1 MTANARRFLALALPL
16 VWGIAAASGAW
27 ADDSVSQGN
36 DSMILQRQMDYFGQ
50 RGGYVLIQ
58 DQTAQSVGKPGA
70 NIVAPAGQ
78 IFVTTIPVPRSGTV
92 VVPGPVVAPVA
103 PTPVVVGV
111 QALPGPALI
120 PTTVAVPWYGAP
132 GYMAPG
138 YGLPGYPNYA
148 MPGYPAY
155 PSYAMPGYRP
165 Y

>member
-1 MTANARRFLALALPL
+1 MTANARRILAFALPL
-16 VWGIAAASGAW
+16 LCGIAAASGAQ

-92 VVPGPVVAPVA
+92 MVPGPVVAPA
-103 PTPVVVGV
+103 PVVVGVPVV

-138 YGLPGYPNYA
+138 YGLPGYP
-148 MPGYPAY
+148 
-155 PSYAMPGYRP
+155 SYAMPGYRP

>member
-1 MTANARRFLALALPL
+1 MTANARRTLALAIVLA
-16 VWGIAAASGAW
+16 GGMSAALSPAR

-78 IFVTTIPVPRSGTV
+78 IFVTTIPLPRSGAV
-92 VVPGPVVAPVA
+92 VVPGPVVAPA
-103 PTPVVVGV
+103 PVMAPAPVVVGVPVV

-120 PTTVAVPWYGAP
+120 PTTVVQPWYGSP

-138 YGLPGYPNYA
+138 YGLPGYP
-148 MPGYPAY
+148 
-155 PSYAMPGYRP
+155 SYAMPGYRP

>member
-1 MTANARRFLALALPL
+1 MTAYAPRIIALALTC
-16 VWGIAAASGAW
+16 ACAASAAG

-36 DSMILQRQMDYFGQ
+36 DSMILQRQMDYFGA

-78 IFVTTIPVPRSGTV
+78 IFVTTIPVPRAGTV
-92 VVPGPVVAPVA
+92 VVPGPVVAPA
-103 PTPVVVGV
+103 PVTTPVPMAVGV
-111 QALPGPALI
+111 PVVQPLPGPALI
-120 PTTVAVPWYGAP
+120 PTTVTVPWYGAP

-138 YGLPGYPNYA
+138 YGLPGYP
-148 MPGYPAY
+148 
-155 PSYAMPGYRP
+155 SYAVPGYRP

>member
-1 MTANARRFLALALPL
+1 MTANTRRILALALPL
-16 VWGIAAASGAW
+16 MCGIAAASGAK
-27 ADDSVSQGN
+27 ADDSISQAN
-36 DSMILQRQMDYFGQ
+36 ESMILQRQMDYFGQ
-50 RGGYVLIQ
+50 RGGYLLIQ

-78 IFVTTIPVPRSGTV
+78 IFVTTIPVPPSGTV
-92 VVPGPVVAPVA
+92 IVPGPVVAPVA
-103 PTPVVVGV
+103 APVPVVVGV

-120 PTTVAVPWYGAP
+120 PTSVTVPWYGAP

-138 YGLPGYPNYA
+138 YGVPG
-148 MPGYPAY
+148 Y